1 MFHIKV
7 GTMALKVPKIE
18 VMVALA
24 GFSKQ
29 FKSAT
34 FTVDKWS
41 QNS

>member
-7 GTMALKVPKIE
+7 ETMAPKVSKIE

-24 GFSKQ
+24 G
-29 FKSAT
+29 SAT